1 LRPKP
6 QVVLNEQKEYLRL
19 AEALLDQY
27 QIPYTYDSR
36 DSQVRGMEVG
46 DDRISCSH
54 TPLPLAITQ
63 IAQERLFRMKTSVED
78 TFISSTLYNLAE
90 VTSVIPA
97 VKTSGFNYTRSGRV
111 TLDLDG
117 RKQKSHNDFRD
128 FGFIDCPSLRTIVD
142 TSKGDGDNHISSAI
156 GKAAFIKTRTTARR
170 NLRTTM
176 HLASLFQDAMLNT
189 AKSPDPKYM
198 PAIMGGTGNPA
209 LFDQPKN
216 VYLYIH
222 YYRGGSMQRI
232 YASAS
237 EEVRNAVGQL
247 DGGRTPSELMI
258 STKLRQ
264 REEYLHGT
272 FKDLLAI
279 PNVDRIRE
287 TLQTKENTIGK
298 PLYYALPINSGLT
311 PVEQNLVNGKVLLT
325 KKSAEIEVEKTIK
338 NSIVLFGSMS
348 RECVNNHARYRRR
361 EDTALVQGALRANTA
376 FSNLL
381 NRKAKGG
388 EIDKLRAMGFD
399 ISAFGQRR
407 FTFDHAL
414 CVTQGFR
421 GNMYT
426 AEDLYL
432 PQDMYLRKEV
442 STEETLKVGGIH
454 LTIPTETGY
463 KFVETVSRVG
473 LYNITGSRKEWTD
486 KLEVILSEERERYGG
501 AVIPYPVIQDIF
513 TKDRNWVNDDSL
525 LVGMALEAL
534 NKGTWSPRDFFFL
547 VSTDRGLARRMADA
561 TKHYVL
567 MINPVELMVRFPET
581 PVNEL
586 ESTVRGIGLYNLTL
600 GTKPKNF
607 KLWISALW
615 DTGSERSHASHREVI
630 HGRTHVRQSMSSK
643 YTKTGHRV
651 ELVRFKPDY
660 ISEEVKTYVIAP
672 SDRPKTSKVFTVEP
686 QGSDYSSRTRSRASI
701 GTFDFDDEDHMFH
714 VGIPD

>member
-1 LRPKP
+1 
-6 QVVLNEQKEYLRL
+6 
-19 AEALLDQY
+19 
-27 QIPYTYDSR
+27 
-36 DSQVRGMEVG
+36 
-46 DDRISCSH
+46 
-54 TPLPLAITQ
+54 
-63 IAQERLFRMKTSVED
+63 
-78 TFISSTLYNLAE
+78 
-90 VTSVIPA
+90 
-97 VKTSGFNYTRSGRV
+97 
-111 TLDLDG
+111 
-117 RKQKSHNDFRD
+117 
-128 FGFIDCPSLRTIVD
+128 
-142 TSKGDGDNHISSAI
+142 
-156 GKAAFIKTRTTARR
+156 
-170 NLRTTM
+170 M

-209 LFDQPKN
+209 LFDEPKN

-237 EEVRNAVGQL
+237 EEVRNAVARL
-247 DGGRTPSELMI
+247 DTGGAPSELMI

-287 TLQTKENTIGK
+287 TLQPKEQTIGK

-311 PVEQNLVNGKVLLT
+311 PVEQNLINGKVLLT
-325 KKSAEIEVEKTIK
+325 KKSAEIEIEKTIK

-348 RECVNNHARYRRR
+348 RECVNNHARFRRR
-361 EDTALVQGALRANTA
+361 QDTMLVQGALRANTA

-388 EIDKLRAMGFD
+388 EIETLRNMGFD

-414 CVTQGFR
+414 CVTHGFR

-442 STEETLKVGGIH
+442 STEETLKVGGIR

-473 LYNITGSRKEWTD
+473 LYNIQGSRKEWID
-486 KLEVILSEERERYGG
+486 KLESILTEEREMSGEKIP
-501 AVIPYPVIQDIF
+501 IPYSQIQSIF

-525 LVGMALEAL
+525 LVGMALDAL
-534 NKGTWSPRDFFFL
+534 NKGNWAIKDFFFL

-561 TKHYVL
+561 TKRYVM
-567 MINPVELMVRFPET
+567 MINPVELMARFPEIA
-581 PVNEL
+581 VNEL
-586 ESTVRGIGLYNLTL
+586 ETTVKWSGLWNLTREVI
-600 GTKPKNF
+600 PKSF
-607 KLWISALW
+607 RLCIRALW
-615 DTGSERSHASHREVI
+615 DTGSERSHASHREII
-630 HGRTHVRQSMSSK
+630 HGRTHVRQSMSSR

-660 ISEEVKTYVIAP
+660 IGEEFRLYTVSP
-672 SDRPKTSKVFTVEP
+672 SDRLKTSKVFAVEP
-686 QGSDYSSRTRSRASI
+686 RGSDYSSRTRSRASI
-701 GTFDFDDEDHMFH
+701 GTYDFDDEDQMFH
-714 VGIPD
+714 TGIPE